1 MFLGTVNI
9 SGGLKGISLF
19 TKVCQFSMSFPK
31 RIKHL
36 FKTFLRKKT
45 SQEMDEVKKCILSKI
60 LN

>member
-31 RIKHL
+31 RIKLL
-36 FKTFLRKKT
+36 F
-45 SQEMDEVKKCILSKI
+45 
-60 LN
+60 LNFFEEKNFTGNG